1 MIILIMIDLKYY
13 KYMYGL
19 TKTIIN
25 LVLKSSEKFFKYCL
39 SPEVGKSQIY
49 TDNHS
54 HHIIIIIL
62 LFRNAFKLE
71 DKIIK

>member
-25 LVLKSSEKFFKYCL
+25 LVLKSSQKFFMYCL
-39 SPEVGKSQIY
+39 SPKVEKSQID
-49 TDNHS
+49 TDNYS
-54 HHIIIIIL
+54 QHIIMHIV
-62 LFRNAFKLE
+62 
-71 DKIIK
+71 